1 MAVAKLNMPVVD
13 LLDHLF
19 TAAAAQDKALITTQI
34 LHQKVQQPPAVA
46 VALVTLIENVQFHTV
61 VLVFV

>member
-1 MAVAKLNMPVVD
+1 MPVVD

-19 TAAAAQDKALITTQI
+19 TAVAAQDKALITTQI
-34 LHQKVQQPPAVA
+34 LHQKVQHPPAVA

-61 VLVFV
+61 VIVFV